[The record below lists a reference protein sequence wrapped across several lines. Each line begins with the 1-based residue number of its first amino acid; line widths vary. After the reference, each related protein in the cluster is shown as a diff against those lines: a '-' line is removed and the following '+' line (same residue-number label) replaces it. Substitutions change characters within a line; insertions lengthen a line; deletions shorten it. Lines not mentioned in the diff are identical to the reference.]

1 MQKKIVT
8 KWTLAS
14 LVCMC
19 VVFLV
24 SIATAEASISGG
36 IDSNHKVT
44 RVCQDNSCSTF
55 GTINFAPTI
64 NVNTPGAIAI
74 SITDSGI
81 EGNAWGNEIGWINF
95 TPIGG
100 GVTVDPSTGVL
111 SGLAYSSVGS
121 WINFS
126 STGQGVTLVDNG
138 SGSDFFGY
146 AWVSGVRGGWIKFD
160 CSQNATCIKTDWR
173 SIPNRPVVTP
183 PSGGGGGGGGT
194 SGGVIIPTSTVT
206 SRPTTNT
213 NPTEIIIAVSPK
225 PTIRPSSTFPQPPSP
240 RGDNEK
246 SPTQSSSNIFDT
258 NGDGLPDSIPP
269 NQTNQNTSAYQ
280 KLFPLYSNQ
289 FKQKPD
295 CILCVVMRHDVLRTN
310 TEDKDRSIVK
320 FAFIPQKIEIRIP
333 FSNLSNTIPKSPSRI
348 PDVDGTSIALAILVS
363 VAIWKVFLVRA
374 LAFLR

>member
-1 MQKKIVT
+1 MEQKKIVT
-8 KWTLAS
+8 KRTLVS
-14 LVCMC
+14 LTCVC
-19 VVFLV
+19 VVILV

-64 NVNTPGAIAI
+64 NANTPGAIAI

-81 EGNAWGNEIGWINF
+81 AGNAWGDEIGWINF

-126 STGQGVTLVDNG
+126 PTGQGVTLVDNG

-146 AWVSGVRGGWIKFD
+146 AWVSGIRGGWIKFD

-173 SIPNRPVVTP
+173 SIPNRIIVP
-183 PSGGGGGGGGT
+183 PSEEGSTSAGT
-194 SGGVIIPTSTVT
+194 RTKSVTVNTVPNPTPTSIDTTV
-206 SRPTTNT
+206 
-213 NPTEIIIAVSPK
+213 VLPK
-225 PTIRPSSTFPQPPSP
+225 DPSLTFPQPPLP
-240 RGDNEK
+240 VGDEEK
-246 SPTQSSSNIFDT
+246 SLVQSFSNTFDT

-269 NQTNQNTSAYQ
+269 NQTNQNTNAYQ

-289 FKQKPD
+289 FIQKPG
-295 CILCVVMRHDVLRTN
+295 CVLCVVVRHDVLRTN
-310 TEDKDRSIVK
+310 TEDKGRSIVK
-320 FAFIPQKIEIRIP
+320 FAFIPQKNEIRIP
-333 FSNLSNTIPKSPSRI
+333 FSNLSNIIPKSPSPI
-348 PDVDGTSIALAILVS
+348 PDVDGTSVALAILVS

>member
-1 MQKKIVT
+1 MMQKKIVT

-24 SIATAEASISGG
+24 SIATVEASISGG

-81 EGNAWGNEIGWINF
+81 AGNAWGDEIGWVNF

-100 GVTVDPSTGVL
+100 GVAVDPSTGVL

-126 STGQGVTLVDNG
+126 PTGQGVTLVDNG

-146 AWVSGVRGGWIKFD
+146 AWVSGIRGGWIKFD

-173 SIPNRPVVTP
+173 SIPNRTVIP
-183 PSGGGGGGGGT
+183 PSGGGSTSTGT
-194 SGGVIIPTSTVT
+194 RTRDATVNTDSSPTPTSTDT
-206 SRPTTNT
+206 
-213 NPTEIIIAVSPK
+213 AVVLPK
-225 PTIRPSSTFPQPPSP
+225 DPSLTFPQPPLSI
-240 RGDNEK
+240 GDKEK
-246 SPTQSSSNIFDT
+246 SSVQSFPNTFDT

-280 KLFPLYSNQ
+280 QLFPLYSNQ
-289 FKQKPD
+289 FKQKSD
-295 CILCVVMRHDVLRTN
+295 CIFCVVMRHDVLSTN
-310 TEDKDRSIVK
+310 AGGKDRSIVK

-333 FSNLSNTIPKSPSRI
+333 FSNLSNTIPKSLSRI